1 MSRDDIGH
9 LPVEA
14 RILSTSFSIEMTFAM
29 ETRFLFTRNVAL
41 PRYRFVKTFQNA
53 FLPSRKFQSVYTL
66 YSKYN
71 VKYSLFLARATEQ
84 DPEGSFTGDWPM
96 NWSLAS
102 YEVHLLPYSRLIP
115 SFQDMSE
122 FYGGQLLKEEV

>member
-1 MSRDDIGH
+1 
-9 LPVEA
+9 
-14 RILSTSFSIEMTFAM
+14 MTFAM